1 MFGFVYEIYEIA
13 DIFLLDL
20 LLLHIL
26 STYYHCYADDT
37 QLYLS
42 FKPQDVCKLQIS
54 QRCLDSVKSWRLTI
68 FWCAPDRFVPEVM
81 ESPLATF
88 PKSSISNLWII
99 FYSAFTLDGHVKSRF
114 RFYRLRNIASFHC
127 VMMENVIN
135 AFISSLL
142 DNCNSQFTCLNKA
155 SLERLQP
162 IQ

>member
-1 MFGFVYEIYEIA
+1 
-13 DIFLLDL
+13 
-20 LLLHIL
+20 
-26 STYYHCYADDT
+26 
-37 QLYLS
+37 
-42 FKPQDVCKLQIS
+42 
-54 QRCLDSVKSWRLTI
+54 
-68 FWCAPDRFVPEVM
+68 M
-81 ESPLATF
+81 ESPLAIF

-99 FYSAFTLDGHVKSRF
+99 FDSAFTLDGHVKSRF

-127 VMMENVIN
+127 VMMEIVIN

>member
-1 MFGFVYEIYEIA
+1 MFGFVYEIYEIT

-68 FWCAPDRFVPEVM
+68 FWSAPDRFVPEVM
-81 ESPLATF
+81 ESPLAIF

-99 FYSAFTLDGHVKSRF
+99 FDSAFTLDGHVKSRF
-114 RFYRLRNIASFHC
+114 RFYRLRSIASFHC
-127 VMMENVIN
+127 VMMEIVIN